1 MSEARP
7 SNFLNDGSKST
18 QDAYYD
24 WMLRK
29 EKLASLTAKAKTDG
43 WLVNEEVAAL
53 EEVGEKEK
61 LELKILARVS
71 GLADSSPELLQ
82 LKALTDCKSREEIAR
97 SLADVYYRKITTEE
111 VLNKYVAPSSAKT
124 NIFGKSATKSAENY
138 KFWSTSSNQ

>member
-7 SNFLNDGSKST
+7 SNFLNDGNKST
-18 QDAYYD
+18 QEAYYD
-24 WMLRK
+24 YMLRK
-29 EKLASLTAKAKTDG
+29 EKLTSLTAKATTEG
-43 WLVNEEVAAL
+43 WLVSQEVDAL
-53 EEVGEKEK
+53 NEVGEKEK

-111 VLNKYVAPSSAKT
+111 VLNKYVAPTSAKA
-124 NIFGKSATKSAENY
+124 NIFGKSAAKSAANY
-138 KFWSTSSNQ
+138 SFWSTSANQ